1 MKKKSDNEEKPD
13 DSWQQAGVISLN
25 DIIDIVIEISDYD
38 PEIVREAMMEFQK
51 VLFEK
56 LKDGYE
62 VKSAFGS
69 FYPHF
74 DELNPITGEK
84 KLSVEFVP
92 NEETL
97 IKIENKKLQQLN
109 NISLN

>member
-1 MKKKSDNEEKPD
+1 MKKESDNEEKPD
-13 DSWQQAGVISLN
+13 ATWLQTGVISLN
-25 DIIDIVIEISDYD
+25 DIIDIVVEISDYD
-38 PEIVREAMMEFQK
+38 PKIVKEAMMEFQK
-51 VLFEK
+51 ELFEK
-56 LKDGYE
+56 LNEGYE

-74 DELNPITGEK
+74 QESDTGEK

-97 IKIENKKLQQLN
+97 KKIENNKLKQLN